1 MLIYLPYLSA
11 YNVPGAMPDIRVN
24 ETDAIL
30 DFMESISQN
39 SENLNLGL
47 PLDSCYLDT
56 MDGALCLDPRFVEE

>member
-30 DFMESISQN
+30 DFMESIS
-39 SENLNLGL
+39 
-47 PLDSCYLDT
+47 
-56 MDGALCLDPRFVEE
+56 